1 MKRNNIFKI
10 TLMSIAIAI
19 NIIGGFIAIALKL
32 PIFIDTIGTFL
43 IAFLL
48 GPISGA
54 ITGLATSLINGFT
67 FDPYSLY
74 FFPVQIVI
82 GLVAGLCYKKG
93 LFKGKFIVLGILIST
108 IAGSLVASLIS
119 AYVFGGITSSGTSF
133 VVMFLK
139 NVGVNIVASVF
150 STQILFDLLDKA
162 STIFIVLMLIKSL
175 PNNMKEII
183 NNRCING

>member
-1 MKRNNIFKI
+1 MKRNNTFKI
-10 TLMSIAIAI
+10 TLMSIAITI
-19 NIIGGFIAIALKL
+19 NILGGFIAIALKL

-43 IAFLL
+43 IAFLF

-54 ITGLATSLINGFT
+54 ITGLAKSLINGFT

-133 VVMFLK
+133 VVMYLK

-150 STQILFDLLDKA
+150 STQILFDLLDKS